1 MKIIEVNE
9 KLIEIRALTRGEIKL
24 LKDHGYTYVNC
35 PVTIETAN
43 ETQEKCLE
51 KVLSDDDLAFLDTC
65 SNVDVTKVWMEILK
79 ETYGAPDEEKNL
91 QSTSDGTQTKTE

>member
-9 KLIEIRALTRGEIKL
+9 KLIEIRALTRGEIKT
-24 LKDHGYTYVNC
+24 LKDVGYSYFGC
-35 PVTIETAN
+35 IPSMDHAN
-43 ETQEKCLE
+43 DSQDQCLE
-51 KVLSDDDLAFLDTC
+51 KVLSPDDLVFLDTC
-65 SNVDVTKVWMEILK
+65 SNQDATHVWTEILK